1 MNIQDAI
8 CLARD
13 LVASPRVS
21 MLVDDNLIELSGSP
35 DVNIVDMDIR
45 ISGHSHSPEVEI
57 NSLET
62 EVELA
67 DIEISIDYNYAHK
80 VMIDIDDLIM
90 LVDMLQP
97 IEVERAEM
105 QAKLDAA
112 RAELDVLKD
121 AINTARYNM
130 EMSAFHAG
138 RAVDRIDEFFTMPAP
153 QPTPTLDLAAPLTE
167 PQREVEADWY
177 I

>member
-1 MNIQDAI
+1 MNIQTAI
-8 CLARD
+8 YIARD

-80 VMIDIDDLIM
+80 VMVDYGDLAD
-90 LVDMLQP
+90 L
-97 IEVERAEM
+97 AEM
-105 QAKLDAA
+105 LEAIGAERLDTEVKLAKAT
-112 RAELDVLKD
+112 AELAELRTGMV
-121 AINTARYNM
+121 
-130 EMSAFHAG
+130 EM
-138 RAVDRIDEFFTMPAP
+138 RQMIDFYLRKFPV
-153 QPTPTLDLAAPLTE
+153 PTLDLAAPLTE
-167 PQREVEADWY
+167 PQPEPQPEADWY